1 MALVSCNSTKI
12 IVGDLVYFTLD
23 GDANVSAIGLVT
35 YIKRILQGDP
45 DNLIVYHVY
54 WPDQKVTVKYK
65 RYMINKIC

>member
-1 MALVSCNSTKI
+1 MALLSCNSTKI

-23 GDANVSAIGLVT
+23 GDVKVSAIGLVT

-45 DNLIVYHVY
+45 DNLIVYYVY